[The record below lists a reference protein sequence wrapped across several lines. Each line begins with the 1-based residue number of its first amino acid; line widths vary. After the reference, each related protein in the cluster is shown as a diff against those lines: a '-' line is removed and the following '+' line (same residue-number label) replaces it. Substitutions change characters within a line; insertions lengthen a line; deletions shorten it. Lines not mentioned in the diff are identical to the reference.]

1 MIIERNYIERSPHS
15 RIFKK
20 IKLLLIE
27 FYKLIPPY
35 LTLIMVIA
43 KN

>member
-1 MIIERNYIERSPHS
+1 MKIERNYIERPPHS

-20 IKLLLIE
+20 IKLHLIE

-35 LTLIMVIA
+35 LTLIMLMA
-43 KN
+43 KY